1 MGDFKKLDAFQ
12 KAHGLALNVIRLS
25 ATMRGPIAMAIK
37 GQMLRSALSVPTNIV
52 EGSVRGSDRD
62 YARFIRISIGSL
74 SELEYHLIVASD
86 TELITARDFQSNF
99 DQLVDVRKM
108 LNGFHRRLTMSADRS
123 ASKADS
129 RSAGSS

>member
-1 MGDFKKLDAFQ
+1 
-12 KAHGLALNVIRLS
+12 
-25 ATMRGPIAMAIK
+25 MRGPIGMAIK

-62 YARFIRISIGSL
+62 YARFIKISIGSL
-74 SELEYHLIVASD
+74 SELEYHLMVASD
-86 TELITARDFQSNF
+86 TELISHVSFQSLF
-99 DQLVDVRKM
+99 DQVVDVRKM
-108 LNGFHRRLTMSADRS
+108 LNGFHRRLIASADRS